1 MFLNI
6 DVMEDI
12 NNIPLNF
19 DKPYVLKNNK
29 MIAVKKWN
37 LDYLKN
43 KLSNETVGIEYFKTI
58 EDYQNGDRVILYKK
72 FSEYISDIENG
83 KLCYLAESELKNMEN
98 VLDKNDILE
107 RFKFRR
113 QNVNKQLF
121 LGINTYTNCHIHFT
135 NDYVLNQIYGKKIV
149 YMYDYYDNPSLE
161 IHSIFH
167 DKNNFIK
174 DNFWDLDLSKY
185 KLYKVVLEPGDCL
198 LIPPW
203 WYHAI
208 KSINMAC
215 SVTFIYD
222 RTDLNYMKMDDIKNR
237 FLIKTDIEIKN
248 ITLLYFIIYCILN
261 NIFFT
266 SSSMS

>member
-6 DVMEDI
+6 DVIEDI

-37 LDYLKN
+37 LDYLKKQLN
-43 KLSNETVGIEYFKTI
+43 DSNVQIEYFKTI

-72 FSEYISDIENG
+72 FSEYMSDIENG
-83 KLCYLAESELKNMEN
+83 KLCYLAESELKNTEN
-98 VLDKNDILE
+98 VLDKNDTME

-113 QNVNKQLF
+113 RSADKQLF
-121 LGINTYTNCHIHFT
+121 LGINTYTNCHIHLVG
-135 NDYVLNQIYGKKIV
+135 DYVLNQIYGKKIV

-161 IHSIFH
+161 MHSIFH
-167 DKNNFIK
+167 RNNFIK

-185 KLYKVVLEPGDCL
+185 KLYKVILEPGDCL

-215 SVTFIYD
+215 SVTFIYH
-222 RTDLNYMKMDDIKNR
+222 RTDLNYMKMGDIKTR
-237 FLIKTDIEIKN
+237 FLASYNKN
-248 ITLLYFIIYCILN
+248 ITLLYIITSCILN